1 MIFNLNEVQIKE
13 KIKMQSRI
21 KQVLIP
27 IAYLPVFQDTNRK
40 VISYD
45 NVSVTDYTRYYSNVT
60 KSADSQEQISRIVI
74 FFDINIIKHFL
85 N

>member
-1 MIFNLNEVQIKE
+1 M
-13 KIKMQSRI
+13 
-21 KQVLIP
+21 LIP